1 MYVQGTTK
9 ASSLSHCCR
18 GKAIS
23 IKYSE
28 CVSVTLV
35 IQHAKRIYLII
46 LSYYLINETIF
57 EKKRDI
63 EYKMRVF
70 ISLQLLSETFLS
82 PSRIQRDIIINVHVK
97 YLLLLSDFGAAIA
110 QSV

>member
-57 EKKRDI
+57 EKKEI
-63 EYKMRVF
+63 LNTKCVF
-70 ISLQLLSETFLS
+70 SFLYSFCLKHFSVQAEFNEILS
-82 PSRIQRDIIINVHVK
+82 
-97 YLLLLSDFGAAIA
+97 
-110 QSV
+110 